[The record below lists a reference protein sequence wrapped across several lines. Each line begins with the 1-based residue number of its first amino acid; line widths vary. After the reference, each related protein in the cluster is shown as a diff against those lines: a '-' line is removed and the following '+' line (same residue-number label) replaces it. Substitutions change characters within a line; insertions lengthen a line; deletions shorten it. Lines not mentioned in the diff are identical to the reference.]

1 MHRVDAG
8 IPPVSS
14 TAATCFAGAAN
25 VAAGFA
31 SAEEAAG
38 CATVESQRGRGGERF
53 RPMAEGRISLESLK
67 QFNLFDWV
75 IVPKKVTHTS
85 RAQCS

>member
-1 MHRVDAG
+1 MHRFDAG

-14 TAATCFAGAAN
+14 TAATCAGAAN
-25 VAAGFA
+25 VAARFA
-31 SAEEAAG
+31 SAEAAG
-38 CATVESQRGRGGERF
+38 CATVESQRGRGGEKF
-53 RPMAEGRISLESLK
+53 RPMVEWRISMESLK

-75 IVPKKVTHTS
+75 MLPKKVTQTS